1 MKATEK
7 FIMLCNV
14 VLTFETVD
22 EILKLDHSNERYKVV
37 KHVTFESVFLQSG
50 HSNLKLLGITSF
62 YTKQTFSEFLPG
74 NNDCFGRQVSL
85 QIFAQNRTQT
95 FPHPSKLSLED
106 RVLHF

>member
-1 MKATEK
+1 MKSSSETIQMKPTEQD
-7 FIMLCNV
+7 FYSVLFSML
-14 VLTFETVD
+14 
-22 EILKLDHSNERYKVV
+22 YKVV
-37 KHVTFESVFLQSG
+37 IHVTFESVFLQSG

-85 QIFAQNRTQT
+85 QIFVQNRTQT